1 MIDPVI
7 VSVLV
12 LYLGILFGIGFWART
27 QSRTIKGYF
36 LAGKS
41 LPSWVIAF
49 SSNATGES
57 AWLLLGLT
65 GMGYL
70 VGVHAFWIVL
80 GEVFGVTIAWLY
92 VARPFKAQTDR
103 FDSITV
109 PDYLETR
116 FRDDR
121 NLFRKLAAVIIFS
134 MVAFY
139 TAAQLTAAGKA
150 FDIFL
155 GTGYLNGVLIGAAIV
170 MFYTAVGG
178 FKAVAYSDLFQGL
191 LMLSCLFVL
200 PVVGIVAAGGWS
212 SMIDNLGAQNPFL
225 LTPMGS
231 EGLSVKG
238 IVAVLGF
245 MGIGLAFLGAPQLLA
260 RFMSARND
268 RELVRASLPAV
279 VCIIVFDV
287 GAILSGMAG
296 RALFPGLGDPESV
309 LPVMSQALFHPV
321 FTGIFLVV
329 ILAAMMST
337 IDSLL
342 ILASSTLIR
351 DVLQKT
357 LGSRASDA
365 RLATYGK
372 LATLLLG
379 SAAVAL
385 AVTEAKVIFWFVLF
399 AWSGLAC
406 AFAPPVLCAL
416 FWQGTT
422 RQGALAG
429 MAGGFIVTVAWA
441 AFFKASFHDL
451 YEMIPGFAA
460 GLLLTVVVSLGTGT
474 TREPVAA
481 RGTHI

>member
-1 MIDPVI
+1 MVDPVI

-92 VARPFKAQTDR
+92 VARPFKAQTDQ

-109 PDYLETR
+109 PDYLEVR
-116 FRDDR
+116 FQDDR

-155 GTGYLNGVLIGAAIV
+155 GTGYLNGVLIGAVIV

-178 FKAVAYSDLFQGL
+178 FKAVAYSDLLQGL
-191 LMLSCLFVL
+191 LMLVCLFVL
-200 PVVGIVAAGGWS
+200 PIVGIVAAGGWS
-212 SMIDNLGAQNPFL
+212 SMIDNLGTQDPFL

-238 IVAVLGF
+238 VVAVLGF

-268 RELVRASLPAV
+268 KELVRASLPAV

-296 RALFPGLGDPESV
+296 RALFPDLGDHESV
-309 LPVMSQALFHPV
+309 LPVMSQALFHPI
-321 FTGIFLVV
+321 FTGIFLVA

-357 LGSRASDA
+357 LGSKASDA
-365 RLATYGK
+365 RLATYGR

-416 FWQGTT
+416 FWQRTT

-441 AFFKASFHDL
+441 AFFKESFHDL

-474 TREPVAA
+474 SRELAA
-481 RGTHI
+481 VRGTQI

>member
-1 MIDPVI
+1 MIDPVV